1 MVKELKIG
9 IIGDFNPSNPSH
21 RATTEAIQHAA
32 ARLEGKPTISWLP
45 TVSFLKPVEVD
56 GLSRFD
62 AVWAAP
68 GSPNQSMEGALL
80 AIRQVRLLDK
90 PFFGT

>member
-9 IIGDFNPSNPSH
+9 IIGDFNPTNPSH
-21 RATTEAIQHAA
+21 RATIDALQHAA
-32 ARLEGKPTISWLP
+32 ARLAVKSSISWLP
-45 TVSFLKPVEVD
+45 TASFRKQEEVE

-68 GSPNQSMEGALL
+68 GSPYQSMEGAFL
-80 AIRQVRLLDK
+80 AIRQARLLDK